1 MPFGARI
8 VVKTDK
14 CSVAFHC
21 LRLPDELLQEPQ
33 SVGHSSLDHVKFPGL
48 AVSQLYGIGDRTSRH
63 TFSEIVR
70 AATKLAQENDRLKSL
85 LADVGNDKKVAHLDG
100 RILG

>member
-1 MPFGARI
+1 M
-8 VVKTDK
+8 
-14 CSVAFHC
+14 
-21 LRLPDELLQEPQ
+21 
-33 SVGHSSLDHVKFPGL
+33 
-48 AVSQLYGIGDRTSRH
+48 SQLYGIGDRTSRH